1 MEEGPQV
8 GGINRRL
15 DLCFS
20 ASPSPISPSYNI
32 NDGEMNTPT
41 TISKLVS
48 GIQVIMVFGDEKTKG
63 PGSGPMFPPKAP
75 QTLVFVF
82 VFVLEISVMGRA
94 KPDLGGS
101 GPAFFSKSSAG
112 YDSCW
117 RGYTPL

>member
-1 MEEGPQV
+1 M

-48 GIQVIMVFGDEKTKG
+48 GIQVIMVFGDEKTPGSGSNPKG

-75 QTLVFVF
+75 QIFVF

-94 KPDLGGS
+94 KPD
-101 GPAFFSKSSAG
+101 PVRHFFEKFDRVRP
-112 YDSCW
+112 DSW